1 MKSEYAANL
10 ALSEGATPSTSWM
23 KPAPAR
29 VRTRRSIWRFLK
41 WVR

>member
-10 ALSEGATPSTSWM
+10 ALSEGVTPSLSWM

-29 VRTRRSIWRFLK
+29 PRTRRSIWRFLK